1 MDTLSYEKMSMI
13 SQSFFGF
20 IKDGMIYN
28 NNSVLIG
35 RTEEKYQQ
43 AIETAKKFEQKLIE
57 AGIIQ
62 KPKTPEEINK
72 ELQEMIAEMAG
83 TIATLS
89 DKVKGLENE
98 QAKSNEHS
106 GTLHLS
112 TKASSSKSSV

>member
-1 MDTLSYEKMSMI
+1 MDTLSYEKMSMMT
-13 SQSFFGF
+13 QSFFGF
-20 IKDGMIYN
+20 IKDGVIYN
-28 NNSVLIG
+28 NNSVIVG

-43 AIETAKKFEQKLIE
+43 ALETAKKFEQKLIE

-72 ELQEMIAEMAG
+72 ELQQMIAEMAG

-98 QAKSNEHS
+98 QTKSDEHNRTLRLPAKTTSA
-106 GTLHLS
+106 
-112 TKASSSKSSV
+112 K

>member
-1 MDTLSYEKMSMI
+1 MDTLSYEKMSMMT
-13 SQSFFGF
+13 QSFFGF
-20 IKDGMIYN
+20 IKDGVIYN
-28 NNSVLIG
+28 NNSVIIG

-43 AIETAKKFEQKLIE
+43 ALETAKKFEQKLIE

-72 ELQEMIAEMAG
+72 ELQQMIAEMAG

-98 QAKSNEHS
+98 QTKSDEHNR
-106 GTLHLS
+106 TLHLP
-112 TKASSSKSSV
+112 TKTTSAK